1 LVQSP
6 WAGTELAYLAGI
18 IDGEGSFV
26 LHNHGNHKFGCSLNV
41 GNTDPRLLHW
51 IQARFGGSVRHEG
64 RASMRWKPVY
74 RWKAN
79 ATDLDTIITAVLPF
93 LVIKRD
99 RAELMLAYRRTL
111 NPPISGQRTADVTPD
126 SVKSER
132 RDLHAQLAI
141 LNRRGA

>member
-1 LVQSP
+1 
-6 WAGTELAYLAGI
+6 
-18 IDGEGSFV
+18 
-26 LHNHGNHKFGCSLNV
+26 
-41 GNTDPRLLHW
+41 
-51 IQARFGGSVRHEG
+51 
-64 RASMRWKPVY
+64 MRWKPVY